1 MKALDRVTSAAQAA
15 GRYMAGQPGK
25 ADGGASEYL
34 DQIAN
39 EIDPATRREALLCLR
54 DACLDSIRAK
64 ESVGTVGIH
73 TLISVLRDERDKK
86 DLLAPVLETLVNCT
100 QPIPNYEA
108 SVKGGNIADINADQL
123 IRVPETIDLILG
135 LLKQEDFYIK
145 YNATLL
151 LTILLR
157 YNTELLQES
166 VLSCPMGVVCILD
179 LLAEQNAVRN
189 EALNLLLLLSS
200 GHTEIQKICAF
211 EGAFVHLLEIIEEEG
226 GLQGGSTVKQCLDLI
241 NNLIHENR
249 SNQTFFR
256 ESTLLPKFVEL
267 LRGVRD
273 AFFNKQRRRNA
284 LSALEIVATFATP
297 CTSQAEPGRKGDELE
312 LTSNQNALGNL
323 GILEVLANLSLA
335 HTAPPIV
342 ALQATAIQ
350 TLSFL
355 MVGNPTWQRQ
365 FLFMR
370 IEPEPDRCIDGL
382 QCLFELSLYCRDE
395 VVVYGSNLL
404 IHAVLCNVAMLG
416 PEASHALI
424 SLVFPKQLQ
433 NEGEGLSLSLL
444 QIFCSHWGSQSL
456 QSVSNAALLLGY
468 FVNALGRREE
478 ILAFV
483 PYTAEGS
490 EPGTVVHIA
499 FAHLGQLGNTDE
511 ENVCALHILY
521 FLFCLCAGDA
531 SSISSILSNGEN
543 PLLLFDLMYANL
555 HSKLESIEGML
566 YRMSA
571 TLFGSILVES
581 AKFSKEDAHT
591 AWQPSAL
598 IDLLVSRIGIYR
610 FFRGFAALV
619 NDFRTNSPWLCL
631 LLENSDKFQLT
642 QPLISGLYRDDGSV
656 AKLME
661 ILRASKQLVLAT
673 LSTPQA
679 LMQTGSME
687 TAANGRDKVD
697 CSTSTEDVSQIEQ
710 ELSMLR
716 SRNESLAKE
725 LADMAGNPTGEL
737 SHTGVPHANYKQLLD
752 SKVELE
758 ITLQRIEKEKQNWQ
772 MKFDKGQ
779 AQLEDL
785 HHSLSNA
792 QSEAERVKMEL
803 LQLSNAHHS
812 LEQQNQSLRQSISSL
827 QHTPSTM
834 QTSNDTDLTGDEVDM
849 KIQEAKNAAV
859 AAVQAEHDEA
869 LNDLLVCLGQSER
882 AVQILSEKLKE
893 FGLDSDQLIDAATI
907 EEDE

>member
-1 MKALDRVTSAAQAA
+1 MD
-15 GRYMAGQPGK
+15 GK
-25 ADGGASEYL
+25 LPSKRNAMIGTADGGASEYL

-39 EIDPATRREALLCLR
+39 EIDPETRREALLCLR

-73 TLISVLRDERDKK
+73 TLVSILRDEKDKK
-86 DLLAPVLETLVNCT
+86 NLLAPVLETLVNCT
-100 QPIPNYEA
+100 QPLPNNEA
-108 SVKGGNIADINADQL
+108 STKGGNIADINADQL

-135 LLKQEDFYIK
+135 LLKQDDFYIK

-157 YNTELLQES
+157 YNTELVQES

-189 EALNLLLLLSS
+189 EALNLLVLLSS

-241 NNLIHENR
+241 NNLLHENR
-249 SNQTFFR
+249 SNQIFFR

-273 AFFNKQRRRNA
+273 VFINKQRRRNA
-284 LSALEIVATFATP
+284 LAAFKTVAIFATP
-297 CTSQAEPGRKGDELE
+297 CTSHAEQGREGDTLE
-312 LTSNQNALGNL
+312 LANNQNALGKL
-323 GILEVLANLSLA
+323 GILEVLADLSLA
-335 HTAPPIV
+335 HTAPPV
-342 ALQATAIQ
+342 AALQAAAIQ

-355 MVGNPTWQRQ
+355 MVGNPTWQKQ
-365 FLFMR
+365 FLTMR
-370 IEPEPDRCIDGL
+370 VEAEPDRYMNGL

-395 VVVYGSNLL
+395 VVVYASDLL
-404 IHAVLCNVAMLG
+404 IHAALRDIAMLD
-416 PEASHALI
+416 PEASHSLL
-424 SLVFPKQLQ
+424 SLVFPKQIQ
-433 NEGEGLSLSLL
+433 GEGNGLSISLL
-444 QIFCSHWGSQSL
+444 QIFCSPWGSQSL
-456 QSVSNAALLLGY
+456 QSVSNAALLLSY
-468 FVNALGRREE
+468 SINALGRREE
-478 ILAFV
+478 VLAFV
-483 PYTAEGS
+483 PHTAQGS
-490 EPGTVVHIA
+490 EPGMIVHIA
-499 FAHLGQLGNTDE
+499 FSHLGELGNTDE
-511 ENVCALHILY
+511 ENICALHILY
-521 FLFCLCAGDA
+521 FLFCLCADNA
-531 SSISSILSNGEN
+531 SAISSILSNGEN
-543 PLLLFDLMYANL
+543 PLLLFDLMHANM

-571 TLFGSILVES
+571 ALFGSILVES
-581 AKFSKEDAHT
+581 AKISKEDAHT
-591 AWQPSAL
+591 AWQPGAL
-598 IDLLVSRIGIYR
+598 IDLLLSRIGIYR
-610 FFRGFAALV
+610 FFRGFATLV
-619 NDFRTNSPWLCL
+619 NDFRTSSPWLCL

-642 QPLISGLYRDDGSV
+642 QPLICGLYMDHASV
-656 AKLME
+656 AGLMKT
-661 ILRASKQLVLAT
+661 LQACKQLVLST

-679 LMQTGSME
+679 LVQVGSTE
-687 TAANGRDKVD
+687 AEANGRDKLG
-697 CSTSTEDVSQIEQ
+697 CSTSIEGVSQIEQ
-710 ELSMLR
+710 ELAILR

-737 SHTGVPHANYKQLLD
+737 SHTGVPHASYKQLLD

-758 ITLQRIEKEKQNWQ
+758 INLQRSEKEKQDWQ
-772 MKFDKGQ
+772 MKFEKGQ

-785 HHSLSNA
+785 YHSLTNA

-812 LEQQNQSLRQSISSL
+812 LEQQNQSLRESISSL
-827 QHTPSTM
+827 QQAASTQM
-834 QTSNDTDLTGDEVDM
+834 SNEISLSGDEVEI

-859 AAVQAEHDEA
+859 AAVQEEHDEA

-893 FGLDSDQLIDAATI
+893 FGLDSDQLIGAATI